1 MAQEPRHETASQ
13 IKLSEFLSIGK
24 SIDPI
29 IKEILDGV
37 DAKFREFAKFI
48 LQDKVTKAGAMC
60 GDMIELFQDEIRNAM
75 VKVVVDS
82 LKVDRKHYEYQM
94 EEVFKLILEIL
105 KDMLAKIKAIK
116 MPNKEWMD
124 EYKKANLGDN
134 LTSNTQDARIMKQD
148 VGACS
153 YGTITPFVQPSA
165 LHNPSMEMDRLCLG
179 QNMGIPWCISPHK
192 NLNSFCVPP
201 NTRPLDA
208 PPPIYLLMGQ

>member
-13 IKLSEFLSIGK
+13 IKIRDFLSMDK

-37 DAKFREFAKFI
+37 DAKFRDSAKFI
-48 LQDKVTKAGAMC
+48 LQDNVTTAGAMC
-60 GDMIELFQDEIRNAM
+60 GNMIKLFQDEIRNAM
-75 VKVVVDS
+75 VKVVVGS
-82 LKVDRKHYEYQM
+82 LQVNRKHYEYQM
-94 EEVFKLILEIL
+94 EEVFKLILAIL
-105 KDMLAKIKAIK
+105 EDMLAQIKAIE
-116 MPNKEWMD
+116 MPNKAWID

-134 LTSNTQDARIMKQD
+134 LSSNTQGGA
-148 VGACS
+148 ACS
-153 YGTITPFVQPSA
+153 YDTIPPCVQPGA

-179 QNMGIPWCISPHK
+179 QNIGIPWCISPHK

-201 NTRPLDA
+201 HTRPLDA